1 MIKKAVFFET
11 AFFTPF
17 IRLIV
22 ILILLVSGSFCQY
35 FARRN

>member
-1 MIKKAVFFET
+1 MIKKAVSKKT

-17 IRLIV
+17 TWLMV

-35 FARRN
+35 FARGN